1 MEPAANSSH
10 EHRPGISG
18 ILPIKIDERECRGIG
33 RSVARGPLD
42 VNGTRRNVLGYGSF
56 ANWNRLPGPGASF
69 FRGTLPV
76 PPRRK
81 PTHNYR
87 ATRSVASR
95 VFPFSAESA
104 LARVTSDPRGRINS
118 CFSTFE
124 SAPRDICRHHLLTAD
139 FFSFSKTRRLS
150 INLETRSRGKVVWCA
165 RRDKYYLEEVIRR
178 WMDNVIGNKLSV
190 TSIVINES
198 VFTN

>member
-18 ILPIKIDERECRGIG
+18 ILPIKIDERECRGVG

-139 FFSFSKTRRLS
+139 FFSFPRLVAFRLTSKLVREEKSSGVLGG
-150 INLETRSRGKVVWCA
+150 INIISK
-165 RRDKYYLEEVIRR
+165 
-178 WMDNVIGNKLSV
+178 KLFDDGWITWSA
-190 TSIVINES
+190 INWA
-198 VFTN
+198 